1 MVASFDNSER
11 DTHGFIAKVDFLLIR
26 RGEVGEPHDKVGSP
40 EGSASRPDLAP
51 PSPGPGGTRC
61 FQDNPGDTAPP
72 DPAQNG
78 IDDLGVQEIE
88 MLTLRNFKI
97 DGPISPTIQTFRDG
111 ASTPKQLKINARPV
125 AVRTREMHLATE

>member
-11 DTHGFIAKVDFLLIR
+11 DTHGFIAKVDLLLIR

-51 PSPGPGGTRC
+51 SSPGPGGTRC
-61 FQDNPGDTAPP
+61 FQNNPGDTTPP

-88 MLTLRNFKI
+88 ML
-97 DGPISPTIQTFRDG
+97 G
-111 ASTPKQLKINARPV
+111 
-125 AVRTREMHLATE
+125 